1 MKKSVKIL
9 LLVTALAV
17 AMCVSVLAAEGVYD
31 VAPETDF
38 ATTVTVVPKTA
49 DGTAIESIE
58 ATAEDQTVTFYEG
71 AEKFDITYSA
81 TTEGNYY
88 LVLILSADGA
98 PTEET
103 IVYID
108 QVTAGGTS
116 VTFATY
122 PSALAAGDYF
132 VYISGNDGMGY
143 KKVATFT
150 YGEASTYTLGDVNDD
165 GEINTLD
172 ALRVLRV
179 FTGAIDPASLTEG
192 QRLAADVNHDGEINT
207 LDALRILRF
216 FTGAI
221 TEL

>member
-1 MKKSVKIL
+1 
-9 LLVTALAV
+9 
-17 AMCVSVLAAEGVYD
+17 
-31 VAPETDF
+31 
-38 ATTVTVVPKTA
+38 
-49 DGTAIESIE
+49 
-58 ATAEDQTVTFYEG
+58 
-71 AEKFDITYSA
+71 
-81 TTEGNYY
+81 
-88 LVLILSADGA
+88 
-98 PTEET
+98 
-103 IVYID
+103 
-108 QVTAGGTS
+108 
-116 VTFATY
+116 
-122 PSALAAGDYF
+122 
-132 VYISGNDGMGY
+132 MGY